1 MVMATQNPIEYEGT
15 YPLPEAQLDRFTMRI
30 AIGYPPLSEEAK
42 MLTEQTA
49 EPPLDALEPV
59 ANAADAVAL
68 ADEAKAIFVEE
79 SLNRYVVA
87 LLRATRSDSRLY
99 LGASPRAGIA
109 ILRVAKARA
118 LGDGRS
124 FLEPDDIKAVAVPVL
139 AHRLILAPEARSTG
153 LNGEQIVRET
163 LDKTPSPGLM
173 LTRRGRVIFALGFG
187 VYVAAW
193 AFGSKPLYPVATGLL
208 LVVGVAW
215 VWVRLSDRP
224 FRVKR
229 GWGDHEHVEG
239 DNVPI
244 VAELHPTGNVL
255 PASVT
260 LSERVGRLGE
270 QRHVLRRNGRRL
282 SVRYV
287 LENVPRG
294 RYAFEDVRAEL
305 SDPFALERAIVPL
318 PAPGALL
325 VYPRLVHLG
334 PLFSESG
341 TRSHDGQ
348 RLLLRRH
355 SGIELHSVREYAQGE
370 SLRRVHWPS
379 TARRGQLMVKEL
391 EDSPRDEIA
400 VLLDADPKA
409 VVGESFEVQVRA
421 AGSLLDAYVQRG
433 RRGVLVLNSERR
445 EVQHVHSP
453 AADWRRAL
461 ELLAAVEPTGDTSV
475 ARLLAEEDGPAARA
489 LELVVVTARLE
500 PALVDRLIQRALSRR
515 KVSVVFVDPASFNGT
530 PRRPEPAL
538 LRLQAAGIAVAV
550 IRAGDDLATCLSP
563 EPATGSAHA

>member
-1 MVMATQNPIEYEGT
+1 
-15 YPLPEAQLDRFTMRI
+15 
-30 AIGYPPLSEEAK
+30 
-42 MLTEQTA
+42 
-49 EPPLDALEPV
+49 
-59 ANAADAVAL
+59 
-68 ADEAKAIFVEE
+68 
-79 SLNRYVVA
+79 
-87 LLRATRSDSRLY
+87 
-99 LGASPRAGIA
+99 
-109 ILRVAKARA
+109 
-118 LGDGRS
+118 
-124 FLEPDDIKAVAVPVL
+124 
-139 AHRLILAPEARSTG
+139 
-153 LNGEQIVRET
+153 
-163 LDKTPSPGLM
+163 
-173 LTRRGRVIFALGFG
+173 VIFALGFG

-208 LVVGVAW
+208 LVIGVAW

-229 GWGDHEHVEG
+229 GWGDREHIEG

-287 LENVPRG
+287 LEKVPRG
-294 RYAFEDVRAEL
+294 RYAFDNVRAEL
-305 SDPFALERAIVPL
+305 SDPFALERAVVEL

-325 VYPRLVHLG
+325 VYPRLVRLG
-334 PLFSESG
+334 PLFTESG
-341 TRSHDGQ
+341 ARSHDGQ

-355 SGIELHSVREYAQGE
+355 SGFELHSVREYEQGE

-379 TARRGQLMVKEL
+379 TARRNQLMVKEL

-400 VLLDADPKA
+400 VLLDCDAKA
-409 VVGESFEVQVRA
+409 VVGESFDVQVRV
-421 AGSLLDAYVQRG
+421 AGSILDAYVQRG

-461 ELLAAVEPTGDTSV
+461 ELLAAVEATGDTPV
-475 ARLLAEEDGPAARA
+475 ARLLAEEDSPAARA

-500 PALVDRLIQRALSRR
+500 HALVDRLIQRALSRR
-515 KVSVVFVDPASFNGT
+515 KVSVAFVEPASFNGGA
-530 PRRPEPAL
+530 RRLEPAL

-550 IRAGDDLATCLSP
+550 VRAGDDLATCLSG
-563 EPATGSAHA
+563 EPVKESAHA